1 VTTTAALALACT
13 LLGVALGPRLAA
25 VIDRAVAA
33 RARVPAGVLSGAVD
47 VPAFRPVSRNLVQIL
62 TGTLLGTIAWQ
73 LGWGWELP
81 AYLVLAGFLVV
92 LSLIDLA
99 TKTLPRRIVYAAGW
113 SGVALL
119 VPAAVLTGAPER
131 IVWGA
136 VGAIASLVALWLLHE
151 AVRGG
156 LGFGD
161 VRLGVVLGWYLGWQA
176 MGLPLVAL
184 FLAFL
189 LSALAG
195 LALVALRRAGRR
207 SALPFGPFMA
217 AAAVLALVLH

>member
-1 VTTTAALALACT
+1 VTTRLSERLSE
-13 LLGVALGPRLAA
+13 RLAE
-25 VIDRAVAA
+25 VIDRAVTA
-33 RARVPAGVLSGAVD
+33 RAKVPAGRLSGAVD
-47 VPAFRPVSRNLVQIL
+47 APAFRPVSRNLVQIL

-92 LSLIDLA
+92 LSLVDQA
-99 TKTLPRRIVYAAGW
+99 TKTLPRRIVYFAGW

-119 VPAAVLTGAPER
+119 VPAAVLSGAPER

-136 VGAIASLVALWLLHE
+136 VAAVGSLAALWLLHG

-161 VRLGVVLGWYLGWQA
+161 VRLGAVLGWYLGWQA
-176 MGLPLVAL
+176 VGLPFAAL
-184 FLAFL
+184 
-189 LSALAG
+189 SS
-195 LALVALRRAGRR
+195 R
-207 SALPFGPFMA
+207 SC
-217 AAAVLALVLH
+217 